1 MEYLTIAIGIC
12 WFLIQ
17 FIQGWYSHSSI
28 NSEKMHKSEWTI
40 LWSGWESQEKIS
52 LKNLTQENLE
62 NSELKGLK
70 KILFPFEKFYP
81 KKKIKILESSKT
93 WSVNKKD
100 FLFKKFPK
108 SFFEHFRDP
117 NISTIYWER
126 RKGKLILQI
135 SSCSYE
141 KKTLK
146 PNKATDMQFLAQ
158 YLENSSLLYPTEC
171 S

>member
-1 MEYLTIAIGIC
+1 
-12 WFLIQ
+12 
-17 FIQGWYSHSSI
+17 
-28 NSEKMHKSEWTI
+28 MHKSEWTI

-52 LKNLTQENLE
+52 LKKLTQENLE

-81 KKKIKILESSKT
+81 KKKLKFWKVRRHGRLTKKIFFSKN
-93 WSVNKKD
+93 SLKV
-100 FLFKKFPK
+100 FL
-108 SFFEHFRDP
+108 
-117 NISTIYWER
+117 NISETQTFLPFIEKGE
-126 RKGKLILQI
+126 KGKLILQI

>member
-1 MEYLTIAIGIC
+1 
-12 WFLIQ
+12 
-17 FIQGWYSHSSI
+17 
-28 NSEKMHKSEWTI
+28 MHKSERTI

-52 LKNLTQENLE
+52 LKKLTQENLQ

-70 KILFPFEKFYP
+70 KILFFFEKFYP
-81 KKKIKILESSKT
+81 KKKLKFWKVQRRGRLTKKIFFFKNSLK
-93 WSVNKKD
+93 V
-100 FLFKKFPK
+100 FL
-108 SFFEHFRDP
+108 
-117 NISTIYWER
+117 NISETQTFLPFIE
-126 RKGKLILQI
+126 KGEKGSL
-135 SSCSYE
+135 SCKFHHAVMK

>member
-40 LWSGWESQEKIS
+40 LWSGWDSQEKIS
-52 LKNLTQENLE
+52 LKKLTQENLE

-81 KKKIKILESSKT
+81 KKKLKFWKVQRRGRLTKKIFFFKYSLK
-93 WSVNKKD
+93 V
-100 FLFKKFPK
+100 FL
-108 SFFEHFRDP
+108 
-117 NISTIYWER
+117 NISETQTFLPFIEKGEKGSLSCKFHHAVMKKNLEAKQSNWHAILSSIF
-126 RKGKLILQI
+126 RK
-135 SSCSYE
+135 
-141 KKTLK
+141 
-146 PNKATDMQFLAQ
+146 
-158 YLENSSLLYPTEC
+158 
-171 S
+171 

>member
-1 MEYLTIAIGIC
+1 
-12 WFLIQ
+12 
-17 FIQGWYSHSSI
+17 
-28 NSEKMHKSEWTI
+28 MHKSEWTI
-40 LWSGWESQEKIS
+40 LWSGLESQEKIS
-52 LKNLTQENLE
+52 LKKLTQENLE

-81 KKKIKILESSKT
+81 KKKLKFWKVRRHGRLTKKI
-93 WSVNKKD
+93 
-100 FLFKKFPK
+100 FFFKNSRK
-108 SFFEHFRDP
+108 SFFEHFKDP
-117 NISTIYWER
+117 NISTIYQER